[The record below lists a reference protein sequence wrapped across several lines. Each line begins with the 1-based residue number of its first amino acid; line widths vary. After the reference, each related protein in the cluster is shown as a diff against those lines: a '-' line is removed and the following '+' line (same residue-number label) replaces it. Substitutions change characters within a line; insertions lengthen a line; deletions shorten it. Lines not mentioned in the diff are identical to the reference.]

1 MGFSEQRMEAVR
13 SEDRVAPALSALPRG
28 LAWIWVGLVAGG
40 LFWLFRTHGYDDPY
54 ITYRYAANLAHG
66 AGFVYNAGE
75 RVLSTTTPLYTL
87 ILAMLGLSGAPI
99 PITSNLIACLSL
111 ALGGLAFW
119 YLGEVGQSRAAGTV
133 ALLLYPLFP
142 LLIGTIG
149 AETALY
155 NALVLWGFLAYARE
169 RNVQA
174 AVLLA
179 LATLVRADGVLAVL
193 VIAADVLI
201 VRRRLPPWRAMLTY
215 AVLLAPWFLFAWV
228 YFGAPL
234 PVTLAAKQ
242 RQGLMAISEPFFAGL
257 LRQARD
263 DYWRY
268 PVYRGHFV
276 LAAVGLLYGLTRR
289 HIWQLIV
296 GWSLLYVAAYS
307 ALGVTSYFW
316 YYGPVV
322 PGFVA
327 LIGLG
332 VQALDQFIARFVGRR
347 WAVGAVGLLAL
358 ALLFPQTAGVRYFVE
373 HRDARLPAYQA
384 AGEWLRAHTSPD
396 ASVGT
401 IEVGVIGYYAQRRM
415 IDFAGLIQ
423 PQVAL
428 RFTSDSTYDD
438 AAIWAIQH
446 FQPDYVVFRT
456 ETLPRFAQDASLR
469 KHCRLVQALSDPAFP
484 TPLEIYA
491 CRRT

>member
-1 MGFSEQRMEAVR
+1 MVFPDRRTEAAR
-13 SEDRVAPALSALPRG
+13 SEERGAPVLAVLPRG
-28 LAWIWVGLVAGG
+28 LAWIWSGLVAGG
-40 LFWLFRTHGYDDPY
+40 LFWFFRTHGYDDPY
-54 ITYRYAANLAHG
+54 ITYRYASNLAHA

-87 ILAMLGLSGAPI
+87 ILAVIGLAGIDI
-99 PITSNLIACLSL
+99 PIASNLIGCLSL

-119 YLGEVGQSRAAGTV
+119 YLGEVAQSRAAGTV

-155 NALVLWGFLAYARE
+155 NALILFGFLAYARE
-169 RNVQA
+169 HNIQA
-174 AVLLA
+174 AALLA
-179 LATLVRADGVLAVL
+179 LATLVRADGLLAAVP
-193 VIAADVLI
+193 IAVDLLL
-201 VRRRLPPWRAMLTY
+201 VRRRPLPWCAMLVY
-215 AVLLAPWFLFAWV
+215 AALLAPWFLFAWV

-263 DYWRY
+263 DYWHY
-268 PVYRGHFV
+268 PIYRGHFV
-276 LAAVGLLYGLTRR
+276 VAAFGLFYGLVRQ
-289 HIWQLIV
+289 HLWLLIL
-296 GWSLLYVAAYS
+296 GWSLLHVAAYS

-332 VQALDQFIARFVGRR
+332 VQALHQFVARFAGRR
-347 WAVGAVGLLAL
+347 WAAGAAGLLAL
-358 ALLFPQTAGVRYFVE
+358 ALLFAQNGGVRYFIQ
-373 HRDARLPAYQA
+373 HRDDRLPSYQA

-396 ASVGT
+396 ASVGAL
-401 IEVGVIGYYAQRRM
+401 EVGVLGYYAQRRM
-415 IDFAGLIQ
+415 IDFAGLLQ

-428 RFTSDSTYDD
+428 RLTPDTTYDD

-446 FQPDYVVFRT
+446 FQPDYIVFRPD
-456 ETLPRFAQDASLR
+456 TLPRLAQDSSLR
-469 KHCRLVQALSDPAFP
+469 KHCRLVHALSAPAYAI
-484 TPLEIYA
+484 PLEIYA